1 MTAPARRFATL
12 EAAQAFIMIDLLG
25 HDEGAWEIVDA
36 RTGVALPDGDR
47 ES

>member
-1 MTAPARRFATL
+1 MTAPARRFASL
-12 EAAQAFIMIDLLG
+12 EAAQEHIMIDLLG
-25 HDEGAWEIVDA
+25 HDEGAREIVDA